1 MPYIK
6 KERRTAITKHGSAG
20 SVGLNI
26 DALEIESVGEL
37 NFAITKLCLDFLEKD
52 GRAYRSFNE
61 IVGVLEC
68 VKLEFYRKAVV
79 EYEDEKIKENGDVY

>member
-6 KERRTAITKHGSAG
+6 KERRAEIAKDSKFGFNIEAID
-20 SVGLNI
+20 V
-26 DALEIESVGEL
+26 ESVGEL
-37 NFAITKLCLDFLEKD
+37 NFAITKLCLDFLERD

-79 EYEDEKIKENGDVY
+79 PYEEEKTKENGDVY

>member
-6 KERRTAITKHGSAG
+6 PERRKLIFWANDINLPVVDVNS
-20 SVGLNI
+20 
-26 DALEIESVGEL
+26 IESVGEL
-37 NFAITKLCLDFLEKD
+37 NFAITKLCIDFLEKD

-68 VKLEFYRKAVV
+68 VKLEFYRKAVAP
-79 EYEDEKIKENGDVY
+79 YEEEKEMENGSIY